1 MIRISLYSCW
11 TFEVTLRAPLDHPLG
26 VLVEQT
32 KAWLKHKM
40 WLAKVVTHDFLIARI
55 TFQYIMYH
63 IIIVWYILIAWSLN
77 RNLIKNPIVPWVAW
91 GVRLYQAMIIWYNS
105 TWSDYT
111 IYRHLAPGRWLCVEL
126 AEPHRS
132 FDKAAGSFQ
141 FVKILLD
148 WWWLCITAFNSCW
161 FGIAYWTTPAVFL

>member
-91 GVRLYQAMIIWYNS
+91 GVRLYQAMIIWYMS
-105 TWSDYT
+105 V
-111 IYRHLAPGRWLCVEL
+111 LKC
-126 AEPHRS
+126 
-132 FDKAAGSFQ
+132 
-141 FVKILLD
+141 
-148 WWWLCITAFNSCW
+148 NSCSQKIMCNN
-161 FGIAYWTTPAVFL
+161 FYKSHFMFQSSLGLFHQDTQRVI